1 MDFLFWKKRK
11 KVSPSFLPAQ
21 RLDYRAVAA
30 TDTGSV
36 RQKNEDSLVF
46 IRPHEGEKRKNK
58 GCMALVADGMGGHS
72 RGDIASGTAVEC
84 IPRNFFDSKED
95 ILPALKK
102 AFELANKTIYLQA
115 KKKKELKGMGT
126 TCTAIVMRGS
136 QLFLGHVG
144 DSRAFLL
151 KKGIPFQLS
160 ADHTYVQLLLD
171 KGLIGPEE
179 VLSHPDRNI
188 ITQAMG
194 TASQLKADYS
204 QVEKEFEL
212 GDVLVLCS
220 DGLYEYI
227 PAEECAQIIG
237 AYPLNEAAQKMIDL
251 AKKRGGHDN
260 ISVLLVEACALEG
273 DTISK
278 ETKNLNPS

>member
-11 KVSPSFLPAQ
+11 KESLAFMPGK

-30 TDTGSV
+30 TDTGAV

-46 IRPHEGEKRKNK
+46 IRPHEGEKRKTK

-72 RGDIASGTAVEC
+72 RGDIASGMAVEC
-84 IPRNFFDSKED
+84 IPRNFFDSKEEV
-95 ILPALKK
+95 LPALKR
-102 AFELANKTIYLQA
+102 AFDLTNKTIYQQAA
-115 KKKKELKGMGT
+115 KKVELKGMGT
-126 TCTAIVMRGS
+126 TCTAVVMRGN

-144 DSRAFLL
+144 DSRAYLF
-151 KKGIPFQLS
+151 KQGIPYQLS

-171 KGLIGPEE
+171 KGLIRPEE

-194 TASQLKADYS
+194 TSAQLKADYS
-204 QVEKEFEL
+204 VVEKAFEV
-212 GDVLVLCS
+212 GDILVLCS

-227 PAEECAQIIG
+227 PAEECAKIIE
-237 AYPLNEAAQKMIDL
+237 AHSLNEAAQKMIDL

-260 ISVLLVEACALEG
+260 ISVLLVEACEFSG
-273 DTISK
+273 DTIEK
-278 ETKNLNPS
+278 VTKNLNPS